1 MAYWVS
7 SDYSGYY
14 IGDKQQST
22 DIEVTKRPYPTCYWD
37 GSAWVYDL
45 AETRIRSKATY
56 NSDLN
61 TDIISLISNESNP
74 SSFFIGMMYLAL
86 FADAVS
92 YADNSANNS
101 PFYDGYLAVSG
112 LANKAAVNTAIKN
125 NYDIFGGVLGRLAA
139 QRDIDYALIDAATTG
154 PDIVAIVYVRP
165 F

>member
-1 MAYWVS
+1 MGYYVKA
-7 SDYSGYY
+7 DYSGYY
-14 IGDKQQST
+14 EGDIIRST
-22 DIEVTKRPYPTCYWD
+22 DISVTQRPYYTCNWD

-61 TDIISLISNESNP
+61 NDIISLITNESNP

-86 FADAVS
+86 FADAVT
-92 YADNSANNS
+92 YTDNSANNS